1 MSKDI
6 EKYTDIDN
14 DFYNLM
20 KSEAA
25 DMTSLK
31 EDVIEETVSD
41 NEEDAYLEMMKLMS
55 AEEESK
61 IVYGASAS
69 ESSADKSGSGG
80 GNSSNSSDSSLQTDS
95 SGTIVQSE
103 QQSVYSSA
111 EQNGTADETNS
122 DVKVGTEDD

>member
-1 MSKDI
+1 MSKDS

-41 NEEDAYLEMMKLMS
+41 SEEDTYLAMMKLMS

-61 IVYGASAS
+61 IVYGASP

-80 GNSSNSSDSSLQTDS
+80 GNSSNSSDSGLQTDS
-95 SGTIVQSE
+95 SGTI
-103 QQSVYSSA
+103 A
-111 EQNGTADETNS
+111 
-122 DVKVGTEDD
+122 